1 MVGQAMR
8 LVSDIFERLPQ
19 VWILLG
25 LLFFATGLYLGFEYS
40 LVFVYLGIGV
50 VCFTYG
56 VVLFLFLLR
65 EKPKKSN
72 VSPLS
77 KNFIQIGATVVM
89 PTPTSEA
96 TDD

>member
-1 MVGQAMR
+1 MR

-40 LVFVYLGIGV
+40 LVFVYLGVGLA
-50 VCFTYG
+50 CFSYG
-56 VVLFLFLLR
+56 VVLFFFMLR

-77 KNFIQIGATVVM
+77 KNFIQIGETVVM
-89 PTPTSEA
+89 PSPKDKTTK
-96 TDD
+96 D

>member
-1 MVGQAMR
+1 MR

-40 LVFVYLGIGV
+40 LVFVYLGVGLL
-50 VCFTYG
+50 CFSYG
-56 VVLFLFLLR
+56 VVLFFFMLR

-72 VSPLS
+72 ASRLS
-77 KNFIQIGATVVM
+77 KNFIQIGATVMM
-89 PTPTSEA
+89 PTPTDEA
-96 TDD
+96 TKD